1 MLQSMTG
8 FGKSSDTIFDKKV
21 AVEIRS
27 LNSKSTDIRLKIPGS
42 HKAYE
47 LPIRKKIGDALQ
59 RGKIECVI
67 TEEPISNEIST
78 ELNTDLILSYYNQ
91 MTDLAQKVGGDTTNL
106 LASILRFPDV
116 LQTQEAEISEEEWSE
131 LSNLI
136 DVAINNLVNSR
147 KEEGK
152 TINTDFNKALNTIE
166 YLLNEVPKHEKSRID
181 IIRNRM
187 HKSLEKLNE
196 KIDENRFE
204 QELIYYIEKLDVNE
218 EKTRLQHHIDYYRK
232 TMETDTSIGKKL
244 GFIAQEMGREINTLG
259 SKSYYAD
266 LQKIVV
272 EMKENLE
279 KIKEQVANTL

>member
-1 MLQSMTG
+1 MTG